1 MKTMISILAVVAV
14 VQVGLAVWAF
24 SGKTQLSGQ
33 AASSALLNFDK
44 AQVDQVV
51 IRGDD
56 KTIELSKQD
65 GLWQTAEAFPLD
77 AGKMDSLLDKLAS
90 LKYGLPVAT
99 SAESLKRFNVAD
111 DEFERRILLKKSG
124 DTVAELFLG
133 SGSGVRKSHLRN
145 ADQQAV
151 YVAEIGSYDLPLTD
165 GEWQDKTV
173 LQIAKDDVTGIKLGD
188 LNLSLIEEKPDTPA
202 AAAKEA
208 ANTGTSVNPKRWKA
222 VSLAEG
228 NTLNQAAIN
237 EALSSFD
244 TLRFSKVLGKEAKP
258 EYGLDKPELT
268 VSLIHKDGERG
279 YQFAKLKD
287 SDGYVVKVTDR
298 DEYFELAGF
307 TTKSLLENVSLEAWV
322 DKPNQ
327 EAIAELKPDAEP
339 DADTTENKAD
349 NEAVEEPVKNT
360 ESNKD

>member
-44 AQVDQVV
+44 AQVDQVI

-99 SAESLKRFNVAD
+99 SAESLKRFKVAD
-111 DEFERRILLKKSG
+111 DEFERRVLLKKSG

-133 SGSGVRKSHLRN
+133 TGSGVRKSHLRN

-165 GEWQDKTV
+165 GEWQDKTI
-173 LQIAKDDVTGIKLGD
+173 LQLNPETVTGIRLGD
-188 LNLSLIEEKPDTPA
+188 LALSLREEKPETPA
-202 AAAKEA
+202 AAAQEA
-208 ANTGTSVNPKRWKA
+208 ATTASKPKLWQA
-222 VSLAEG
+222 NSLEEG
-228 NTLNQAAIN
+228 QQLNQAAIN
-237 EALSSFD
+237 NALSSFGS
-244 TLRFSKVLGKEAKP
+244 LRFSKVLGKVAKP
-258 EYGLDKPELT
+258 EYQLDTPELR
-268 VSLIHKDGERG
+268 VSLMHKGGERT
-279 YQFAKLKD
+279 YAVSQIKD
-287 SDGYVVKVTDR
+287 SENYALKVSDR
-298 DEYFELAGF
+298 EEYFELAEFSG
-307 TTKSLLENVSLEAWV
+307 KSLIEKVSSRAW
-322 DKPNQ
+322 
-327 EAIAELKPDAEP
+327 I
-339 DADTTENKAD
+339 
-349 NEAVEEPVKNT
+349 EEPNAKSEPEGDMTSKT
-360 ESNKD
+360 EPESEAALSNPSSDTD